1 MKLREPLL
9 RIAPKPLKTVNID
22 FAGREPLPVVN
33 PQMAI
38 AAKHQRIIPPE
49 LIGIDDRP
57 PTYHFYGHI
66 HQRFGA
72 HVLNHLDLDDAIS
85 LENTED
91 GRLAGGASAS
101 LSFTSPA
108 EVTLVDFDLSGE
120 EVIGVTKERHPYN
133 GDRLEHRGI
142 AQGHLLGDPP
152 CGHLH
157 LEELDDPEPRLKGN
171 LDQIYPPPGEVM
183 EGVAAPLTAVSFTE
197 NSIDFSA
204 PATCTKNEAI
214 FYTRFF
220 KEQSRFFLGFPYELE
235 CLYLHD
241 TILFWCQIFYNHL
254 FFCRVQARL
263 HRLI

>member
-1 MKLREPLL
+1 MKLSEPLL
-9 RIAPKPLKTVNID
+9 RIAPEPLKAVNID
-22 FAGREPLPVVN
+22 LAGREPLPVVN

-38 AAKHQRIIPPE
+38 AAKHQRIISPE

-91 GRLAGGASAS
+91 GRLAGGAPAS
-101 LSFTSPA
+101 FSFTSST
-108 EVTLVDFDLSGE
+108 EVTLVDFDLSGKK
-120 EVIGVTKERHPYN
+120 VVGVTEQRHPDD
-133 GDRLEHRGI
+133 GDGLEDRRI
-142 AQGHLLGDPP
+142 AQSHLLSHLSRGD
-152 CGHLH
+152 LD
-157 LEELDDPEPRLKGN
+157 LKELDDPEPLLKRN
-171 LDQIYPPPGEVM
+171 LDQIYPPSREVV
-183 EGVAAPLTAVSFTE
+183 EGVPAPLTAVSFIE

-254 FFCRVQARL
+254 K
-263 HRLI
+263 